1 MSLSTNPL
9 AKIVTRA
16 VGEIAAAAESNA
28 QPNIGNEQAKK
39 DLDALVAKQ
48 SGEYGSGL
56 NQATAKG
63 VLDQAT
69 TGMGNIDQ
77 TVQSSMGGNSIT
89 SLADTTGNFGAA
101 RDLAAGAGAGQE
113 NISTL
118 ASKFT
123 GGSLASGVKSI
134 AGAISKGAGI
144 LNDILSLKRGE
155 NLPAGGEVFDQQ
167 GAAIKLNP
175 GSKDDWRVRIS
186 CEWSIFNSKMFN
198 DKLQTTGGVV
208 FPYQPTIS
216 LSTRANY
223 NAIDPVH
230 NNYPFQAYKNSQIDD
245 IQISGEFTAENESDA
260 AYWIAA
266 TTFFRT
272 VTKMFFG
279 TGPNAGNPPPVC
291 QLNGYGASIFDNV
304 PIIVKSFNV
313 EFPKDVNYIRCNAF
327 DTSTWVPIMST
338 LTVTV
343 TPLYNRESLRKFS
356 LEEFSRGA
364 LKTNSGNGFL

>member
-1 MSLSTNPL
+1 MSLSNNPL
-9 AKIVTRA
+9 AKIVTKA
-16 VGEIAAAAESNA
+16 VGEIAARSETTA
-28 QPNIGNEQAKK
+28 QPNINNEQAKK
-39 DLDALVAKQ
+39 NLDALVARE
-48 SGEYGSGL
+48 SGEFGSGL
-56 NQATAKG
+56 NQATADG
-63 VLDQAT
+63 VLDAAT
-69 TGMGNIDQ
+69 TGMGNIDG
-77 TVQSSMGGNSIT
+77 TVQSSLSGNTIT
-89 SLADTTGNFGAA
+89 SLSSTTGNFGAA
-101 RDLAAGAGAGQE
+101 RELATGDSQE
-113 NISTL
+113 TISTL
-118 ASKFT
+118 SSKLT
-123 GGSLASGVKSI
+123 GGSLASGIKSI
-134 AGAISKGAGI
+134 AGAIGKGAGI

-155 NLPAGGEVFDQQ
+155 NLPKGGEVFDQQ
-167 GAAIKLNP
+167 GGTIKLNP

-186 CEWSIFNSKMFN
+186 CEWDIFQSKMFN
-198 DKLQTTGGVV
+198 DRLKPTGGVV

-223 NAIDPVH
+223 NAIEPVH

-245 IQISGEFTAENESDA
+245 IQISGDFTAENESDA

-291 QLNGYGASIFDNV
+291 QLNGYGSSIFDNV
-304 PIIVKSFNV
+304 PIVVKSFNI

-327 DTSTWVPIMST
+327 NTSTWVPIMSN
-338 LTVTV
+338 LTITV

-364 LKTNSGNGFL
+364 LKTNSGKGFL